1 VRRVLLRARSL
12 TLLTGRSGIRSL
24 PKGGLCK
31 FGVGSSIRILLT
43 LVAIRR
49 RVQNCARGGNSL
61 KREGLGKAGER

>member
-1 VRRVLLRARSL
+1 
-12 TLLTGRSGIRSL
+12 
-24 PKGGLCK
+24 LCK